1 MNEAEERRCDVARC
15 FFAALSDGD
24 LEAMRPMLHPD
35 ATWEVMRA
43 VPGERLTVGRDAIID
58 DFLAPV
64 RGRFAPGDPEV
75 TVHRCSRRSIAW
87 PLRPMAMAPCATA
100 ASTTTGTRG

>member
-1 MNEAEERRCDVARC
+1 MNEAEKRRCDLARG

-35 ATWEVMRA
+35 AAWEVMRA

-58 DFLAPV
+58 EFLTRSAAASY
-64 RGRFAPGDPEV
+64 RA
-75 TVHRCSRRSIAW
+75 SRR
-87 PLRPMAMAPCATA
+87 
-100 ASTTTGTRG
+100 